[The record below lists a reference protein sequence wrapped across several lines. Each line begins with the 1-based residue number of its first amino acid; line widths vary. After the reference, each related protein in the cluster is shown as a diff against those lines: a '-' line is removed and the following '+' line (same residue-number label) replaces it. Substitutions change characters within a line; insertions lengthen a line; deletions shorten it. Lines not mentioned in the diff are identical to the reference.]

1 MSPQRSNRSRLIEGT
16 LRCLERL
23 PTERITA
30 RAIAAEAGA
39 NIASITYHFGSKD
52 DLVTAAVIE
61 GLDRWLADIADRLD
75 EVTAETPGGRFRRAA
90 AIIEESRQRNTGL
103 ARNFVGALAK
113 AQHDAR
119 LRELLAKGFRDTR
132 PDLATVLGLGDDR
145 AGLDAAGL
153 VLSLFHGLLIQVLLD
168 PALAIDGDRMTAAQV
183 RLRSVLPAGRPQA
196 NPRDCHAQDQDR

>member
-23 PTERITA
+23 PPERITA

-52 DLVTAAVIE
+52 DLVTASVIE
-61 GLDRWLADIADRLD
+61 GLDRWLADIADCLD
-75 EVTAETPGGRFRRAA
+75 EVTAETPGARFRRAA

-183 RLRSVLPAGRPQA
+183 RLRSVLPADRPQA
-196 NPRDCHAQDQDR
+196 NPRDCHAAPG